1 MVQKMMVGK
10 IIFKGGELQPR
21 KFVEDFSI
29 GQDLADFSVIKRI
42 RIRKHGRALQPEKQ
56 KIRGQNY

>member
-21 KFVEDFSI
+21 KFVKNLSI
-29 GQDLADFSVIKRI
+29 GQDLTDFGVIKRI